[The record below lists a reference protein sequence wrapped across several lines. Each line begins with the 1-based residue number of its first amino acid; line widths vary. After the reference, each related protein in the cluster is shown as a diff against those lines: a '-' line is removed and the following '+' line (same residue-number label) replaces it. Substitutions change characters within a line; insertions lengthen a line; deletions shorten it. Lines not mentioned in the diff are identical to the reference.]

1 MNPVLARVFGEP
13 VPAFFVFIALAY
25 LLAAVV
31 FVGSAAAEGRDA
43 DAHVDLALLTVV
55 AGIAGGRLAH
65 VLFDGHLADYI
76 HLCTAPELVDWP
88 LDRVTCTSAEWGG
101 VWDAARG
108 TCHPASADC
117 FAWARFWSGGL
128 TFYGGLFAAGA
139 AGVWSA
145 RRDHLG
151 VAATLDRAAMAVP
164 LGLAVGRL
172 GCFFAGCCFGAPTPS
187 ALGVVFPPGSDASV
201 AQAKAGLLASR
212 SLWSL
217 PVHPTQLYEAAGA
230 LVLAAIIAFVVRP
243 RQRRE
248 GESFLVFCI
257 GYAALRFGLEFLR
270 ADERGG
276 AAGLSTSQILSIVL
290 VVLALL
296 GSRALRAG
304 ETAAASR

>member
-1 MNPVLARVFGEP
+1 MNPVLARVLGEP
-13 VPAFFVFIALAY
+13 IPSFFVFIALAY

-31 FVGSAAAEGRDA
+31 FVGSAAAEGRNA

-88 LDRVTCTSAEWGG
+88 LDRVTCISAEWGG
-101 VWDAARG
+101 VWDAGRN

-128 TFYGGLFAAGA
+128 TFYGGLFAAGV

-145 RRDHLG
+145 KRDHLG

-187 ALGVVFPPGSDASV
+187 ALGVVFPPGSDASA

-230 LVLAAIIAFVVRP
+230 LVLAATVAFVVRP
-243 RQRRE
+243 RQRRH
-248 GESFLVFCI
+248 GESFLAFCT
-257 GYAALRFGLEFLR
+257 GYASLRFGLEFLR

-276 AAGLSTSQILSIVL
+276 AAGLSTSQILSLVLIVVG
-290 VVLALL
+290 VVVA
-296 GSRALRAG
+296 RALRAG
-304 ETAAASR
+304 NSAAERR

>member
-1 MNPVLARVFGEP
+1 MFPVLARVFGEP
-13 VPAFFVFIALAY
+13 VPAFFVFVALAY

-31 FVGSAAAEGRDA
+31 FVGSAAAERRNA

-55 AGIAGGRLAH
+55 AGIAGGRIAH

-76 HLCTAPELVDWP
+76 HLCTAPELVVWP

-101 VWDAARG
+101 VWDVAQGA
-108 TCHPASADC
+108 CHPAAADC
-117 FAWARFWSGGL
+117 LAWARFWSGGL
-128 TFYGGLFAAGA
+128 TFYGGLFAAGV

-145 RRDHLG
+145 RRDGLG

-172 GCFFAGCCFGAPTPS
+172 GCFFAGCCFGAPTNS

-201 AQAKAGLLASR
+201 AQAKAGELASR
-212 SLWSL
+212 ALWSH

-230 LVLAAIIAFVVRP
+230 LALAAFIAFVVRP
-243 RQRRE
+243 RQKRE
-248 GESFLVFCI
+248 GQSFLVFCI
-257 GYAALRFGLEFLR
+257 GYAAVRFGLEFLR

-276 AAGLSTSQILSIVL
+276 AAGLSTSQLLSIVL
-290 VVLALL
+290 VVTAIATARLIRSDSARAN
-296 GSRALRAG
+296 GS
-304 ETAAASR
+304 